1 MRRGVIISGVGHGA
15 LILVAVF
22 GLPERQIESAALPQT
37 VSDVSFISLEEFQAA
52 QSTAPLDPSTI
63 AAALAAPDEDSLDP
77 PAATT
82 DISPDSRMTE
92 APEAPTSDA
101 APDTSG
107 LQVTNPDVAVDLDI
121 PMADMDAGAVGL
133 DSPLMNAAPRD
144 GSINSTQTALLAP
157 SRPNLAPRIDT
168 KAAPKPP
175 EDAKEDDA
183 AKEATIAAPSPEPT
197 PEQPEAEKPATAPK
211 EATTERAPDAKAEER
226 PTTPTAAARPRG
238 RPNRVAKPIETRT
251 AEPAAKSDPKPDPET
266 ASEPAQ
272 KPAAKPAPAA
282 ATARLGQDF
291 NSGEARAIGDA
302 IGTYWNKA
310 PLVGKQGFEKLVI
323 IVRVRLNADGSIIG
337 GVEPVEPADPQ
348 GDYRVAF
355 RQARTAV
362 LRAAAK
368 GLPLPQDKFKDGDY
382 LEIRFDPGRDAIAL
396 E

>member
-1 MRRGVIISGVGHGA
+1 MRRGAIISGVGHGV

-37 VSDVSFISLEEFQAA
+37 ASGVSLISLDEFQAA
-52 QSTAPLDPSTI
+52 HSTAPLDPSTI
-63 AAALAAPDEDSLDP
+63 AAALAAPAEDSLDP
-77 PAATT
+77 PTATT
-82 DISPDSRMTE
+82 DISPDARMSE
-92 APEAPTSDA
+92 APDAPSSDA

-107 LQVTNPDVAVDLDI
+107 LQVTNPDVAVDLNI
-121 PMADMDAGAVGL
+121 PVANMDAGAVGL

-183 AKEATIAAPSPEPT
+183 TKEATVAAPSPEPT
-197 PEQPEAEKPATAPK
+197 PEQPEPEKPATAPK
-211 EATTERAPDAKAEER
+211 EATTERAPDAKPEER
-226 PTTPTAAARPRG
+226 PTTPAAAARPRG

-251 AEPAAKSDPKPDPET
+251 AEPAPKPDREPNP
-266 ASEPAQ
+266 EPAP

-302 IGTYWNKA
+302 IGTFWNKA

-323 IVRVRLNADGSIIG
+323 IVRVRLNADGSVIG

-368 GLPLPQDKFKDGDY
+368 GLPLPQDKFRDGDF

>member
-1 MRRGVIISGVGHGA
+1 MRRGAIISGVGHGV

-37 VSDVSFISLEEFQAA
+37 ASGVSLISLDEFQAA
-52 QSTAPLDPSTI
+52 HSTAPLDPSTI
-63 AAALAAPDEDSLDP
+63 AAALAAPAEDSLDP
-77 PAATT
+77 PTATT
-82 DISPDSRMTE
+82 DISPDARMSE
-92 APEAPTSDA
+92 APDAPSSDA

-107 LQVTNPDVAVDLDI
+107 LQVTNPDVAVDLNI
-121 PMADMDAGAVGL
+121 PVANMDAGAVGL

-183 AKEATIAAPSPEPT
+183 T
-197 PEQPEAEKPATAPK
+197 K
-211 EATTERAPDAKAEER
+211 EATTERAPDAKPEER
-226 PTTPTAAARPRG
+226 PTTPAAAARPRG

-251 AEPAAKSDPKPDPET
+251 AEPAPKPDREPNP
-266 ASEPAQ
+266 EPAP

-302 IGTYWNKA
+302 IGTFWNKA

-323 IVRVRLNADGSIIG
+323 IVRVRLNADGSVIG

-368 GLPLPQDKFKDGDY
+368 GLPLPQDKFRDGDF